1 MPTPLF
7 AFDDLTLCRFT
18 VALIFDSKGFE
29 KNDPEDKVGKPFI
42 DWPKYGPKW
51 NQGFPDYSTAGS
63 CGPTSDEDVNLKGYP
78 TQPVV
83 DLFNRGFALHWGVEP
98 RDVWDLVVYA
108 LDYISLKQKAK
119 KDGLYMT
126 YSKKDLI
133 VMDLFAM
140 LKIRVHSDEEY
151 DAGNYDGVPALTCTG
166 KTKDVLQQKAAHVET
181 LYTKWTTLKQT
192 CAAKYVVKGRLA
204 LKEVQDSLPAIGSD
218 GVVDAGGGKKT
229 KGTFKDNFASDL
241 VYEHCLKVQ
250 LDYIRVLDGGVNKL
264 GEGDC
269 ATNDGTYSCDPAGT
283 FGQLLAWCASF
294 SNEPYYSRGAVL
306 HVVGT
311 IQIGRKW
318 QKSFAEQPELLL
330 QTFTE
335 HYGDVLKEIKH
346 VDLVGLPAKIVEAD
360 LTGGVA
366 PDLTATYEHVSKS
379 AKYLHRMAD
388 AAVRL
393 WAALSNVP
401 GGSKADKVCGADGYD
416 YTADNTDLPLL
427 NVARAVTGRK
437 TLDGIADLKT
447 TGTCQDWIDDAMKNR
462 AFWYVAANPR
472 FDKLFNI
479 NVHKKG
485 KYLDVVLKELKD
497 GTKKFDLDLDR
508 NDNPIKGSATVECA
522 QGAYTTCGE
531 TLLKAIATG
540 AGTGAVAAAKSHLEP
555 KVHPYASTDGD
566 GKRTAGA
573 EFSRPDAVSAAIT
586 ALIDEG
592 AFSDQN
598 FEANLRE
605 YFIKL
610 QRQARSELEPRIL
623 QGAGDKSAANGFP
636 VAARGGLADPKWTE
650 HCTMVEKGLTS
661 DPWTVDAGGPGDGT
675 YKDGTF
681 NFENLLEVEKGVPD
695 ACK

>member
-1 MPTPLF
+1 MGDKKLSPAEALARQFVGDGTSSPDTDALLELLARKLTELEENQGMPTYKMTPFESTELVKAVVEATNLF
-7 AFDDLTLCRFT
+7 EYEETEAKKADKPETARHDDFNSPFTLVLRLMRMHLVSPNQKMAEAPSVAILRMLQATRLFDFCLRI
-18 VALIFDSKGFE
+18 ALIFDSKGFE

-151 DAGNYDGVPALTCTG
+151 DAGNYDGVTALKCTPNAP
-166 KTKDVLQQKAAHVET
+166 KDVLQQKAAHVET

-283 FGQLLAWCASF
+283 FGQLLA
-294 SNEPYYSRGAVL
+294 
-306 HVVGT
+306 
-311 IQIGRKW
+311 
-318 QKSFAEQPELLL
+318 
-330 QTFTE
+330 
-335 HYGDVLKEIKH
+335 
-346 VDLVGLPAKIVEAD
+346 
-360 LTGGVA
+360 
-366 PDLTATYEHVSKS
+366 
-379 AKYLHRMAD
+379 
-388 AAVRL
+388 
-393 WAALSNVP
+393 
-401 GGSKADKVCGADGYD
+401 
-416 YTADNTDLPLL
+416 
-427 NVARAVTGRK
+427 
-437 TLDGIADLKT
+437 
-447 TGTCQDWIDDAMKNR
+447 
-462 AFWYVAANPR
+462 
-472 FDKLFNI
+472 
-479 NVHKKG
+479 
-485 KYLDVVLKELKD
+485 
-497 GTKKFDLDLDR
+497 
-508 NDNPIKGSATVECA
+508 
-522 QGAYTTCGE
+522 
-531 TLLKAIATG
+531 
-540 AGTGAVAAAKSHLEP
+540 
-555 KVHPYASTDGD
+555 
-566 GKRTAGA
+566 
-573 EFSRPDAVSAAIT
+573 
-586 ALIDEG
+586 
-592 AFSDQN
+592 
-598 FEANLRE
+598 
-605 YFIKL
+605 
-610 QRQARSELEPRIL
+610 
-623 QGAGDKSAANGFP
+623 
-636 VAARGGLADPKWTE
+636 
-650 HCTMVEKGLTS
+650 
-661 DPWTVDAGGPGDGT
+661 
-675 YKDGTF
+675 
-681 NFENLLEVEKGVPD
+681 
-695 ACK
+695 